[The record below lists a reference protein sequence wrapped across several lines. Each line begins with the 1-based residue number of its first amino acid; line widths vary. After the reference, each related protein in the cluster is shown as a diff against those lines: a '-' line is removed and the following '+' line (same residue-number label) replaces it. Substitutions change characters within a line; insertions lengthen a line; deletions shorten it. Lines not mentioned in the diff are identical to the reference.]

1 MITRNTSFGNTAP
14 AAPQSTPGL
23 RHWCGVFYR
32 HKGKMAGVFCTILA
46 LFLLAVI
53 FYPRSY
59 TSEARLF
66 VRLGK
71 ESVGLDPTATMSE
84 TISVN
89 ESRESEI
96 NSELEILRSRAL
108 LEDVVAQLGAED
120 ILSGGKKKE
129 GSWVDVAMTPVRAA
143 STWIIGEISTEE
155 RAISKLAKS
164 VTFSSPRK
172 SSILIVKSKAA
183 DPRQAQRILESF
195 LGAYQVRHG
204 QANRISG
211 SYDFFVSQSNLLGE
225 QLTRAKSQLRDAKNE
240 NGVASVEGQRANV
253 EAQANLIE
261 VAMLENQRQLSS
273 ADAKIQA
280 LKKTLN
286 ELPESQLAEEA
297 DVPSAAAD
305 AMRKELYLVQIQEKE
320 ASSRYTALHP
330 TVIALR
336 RQVEETRKILGDEV
350 ASRNHATRKLSPVH
364 QTVQT
369 ELATVQALA
378 AAHKA
383 ESESLK
389 NQFEAVQLKIRALN
403 DNELQITELSRKAD
417 LLEES
422 YMKYA
427 SNREQARID
436 AALETGRVSN
446 VNVVQPATYVARP
459 SSPLIRLTLALGFV
473 LALVCST
480 LTALAAEAFNR
491 SLRTPE
497 QIENELGIPVLF
509 SVPRG
514 TRHELAKN

>member
-1 MITRNTSFGNTAP
+1 MITRNTTFGNTLPP
-14 AAPQSTPGL
+14 ASPSTPGL
-23 RHWCGVFYR
+23 HHWCGVFYR
-32 HKGKMAGVFCTILA
+32 HKGKMATVFCTTLA
-46 LFLLAVI
+46 LFVLGVI
-53 FYPRSY
+53 FLPRSY

-84 TISVN
+84 TISVH

-108 LEDVVAQLGAED
+108 LEDVVTQLGVDE
-120 ILSGGKKKE
+120 ILGKRE
-129 GSWVDVAMTPVRAA
+129 ASWLDVVMTPVQAA
-143 STWIIGEISTEE
+143 SAWLNGDISAEE
-155 RAISKLAKS
+155 RAISKLEKNIG
-164 VTFSSPRK
+164 VSSPRK
-172 SSILIVKSKAA
+172 SSVLIVHSKAA
-183 DPRQAQRILESF
+183 RPRQAQRILESF

-211 SYDFFVSQSNLLGE
+211 SHDFFVSQSKLLGE
-225 QLTRAKSQLRDAKNE
+225 QLTFAKSQLRDAKNE
-240 NGVASVEGQRANV
+240 NGLASVEGQRANV

-261 VAMLENQRQLSS
+261 VAILENQRQLSS
-273 ADAKIQA
+273 ADAKVLA
-280 LKKTLN
+280 LKKTLS

-297 DVPSAAAD
+297 DIPSAAAD
-305 AMRKELYLVQIQEKE
+305 AMRNELYLVQIKEKE

-336 RQVEETRKILGDEV
+336 RQVEETRNILGEED
-350 ASRNHATRKLSPVH
+350 ASRNHTTRRLSPVH

-389 NQFEAVQLKIRALN
+389 SQFEAVQSKIKALN

-417 LLEES
+417 LLEDS
-422 YMKYA
+422 YLKYA
-427 SNREQARID
+427 TNREQARID

-446 VNVVQPATYVARP
+446 VNPIQMPTYVAKP
-459 SSPLIRLTLALGFV
+459 SSPLVKLTLALGFV
-473 LALVCST
+473 LALVGA
-480 LTALAAEAFNR
+480 ALSALVAEAFNR
-491 SLRTPE
+491 SLRSPE

-514 TRHELAKN
+514 SRHELVKN